1 MTDREEETAEEEEDE
16 EDEEEEGGG
25 GGAGNAD
32 LEEFGKDLEE
42 EFAEEEEEAAEAA
55 AVAARAAASRK
66 NANPN
71 RKHKVVKRTVY
82 FNNPDGTRWKRVE
95 LITDFKKVQQYVRS
109 KKSEH
114 KGRLVRAENHEKRKD
129 QLAQARAKRKI
140 HKEAKSDEQQ
150 KADDIKDAQQK
161 LAHFQIYQDWVAK
174 GSDKKNLP
182 HIGTGNSGKGAK
194 SCSICACTGDA
205 WTGIRRDGSSHLGLL
220 LTGPNHLAPLC
231 TGHMRTNKICPLY
244 DEEVSGRVDRR
255 YRQKKERDPKAAAE
269 GESWLTAA
277 TPVDNPYCSCKLTR
291 VRRHP
296 DHDDQADGAVD
307 QAQVHRGP
315 GQGGHGGQGG
325 QAQADPVHGRP
336 LLLQAKVRTAPQ
348 SRRP

>member
-1 MTDREEETAEEEEDE
+1 MQREFEAELAKLGEAEEEEEEEDDE
-16 EDEEEEGGG
+16 EEEEEGGG

-220 LTGPNHLAPLC
+220 LTGPNHPAV
-231 TGHMRTNKICPLY
+231 HRAHA
-244 DEEVSGRVDRR
+244 DEQDLPAVRRGGLGPGGPPVQAEEGAGPKGRRGGRVMA
-255 YRQKKERDPKAAAE
+255 Y
-269 GESWLTAA
+269 SC
-277 TPVDNPYCSCKLTR
+277 NPC
-291 VRRHP
+291 
-296 DHDDQADGAVD
+296 G
-307 QAQVHRGP
+307 
-315 GQGGHGGQGG
+315 
-325 QAQADPVHGRP
+325 
-336 LLLQAKVRTAPQ
+336 
-348 SRRP
+348 